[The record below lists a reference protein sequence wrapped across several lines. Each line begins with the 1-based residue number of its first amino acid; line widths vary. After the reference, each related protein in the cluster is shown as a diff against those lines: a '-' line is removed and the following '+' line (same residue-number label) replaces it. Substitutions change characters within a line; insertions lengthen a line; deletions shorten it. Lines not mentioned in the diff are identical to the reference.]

1 MGLPRVQCWLVRNA
15 FALQSSHCLLRGGG
29 VLLRNAV
36 VYVVPFTPAGRFLSP
51 PPGLH
56 FHVMGFVP
64 HLSAYAMQFTQLE
77 PARLIVFTGDI
88 LPLTTG
94 DQSVSAALG
103 HT

>member
-1 MGLPRVQCWLVRNA
+1 
-15 FALQSSHCLLRGGG
+15 
-29 VLLRNAV
+29 
-36 VYVVPFTPAGRFLSP
+36 
-51 PPGLH
+51 
-56 FHVMGFVP
+56 MGFVP